1 MTDSPSL
8 SICIP
13 TYNFGEFIGDALASV
28 RQQLVPGIEVIVL
41 DGASTDDTA
50 TVVGRH
56 QRDCPEIRYHRQA
69 AKGGIDSDMDQSVRL
84 ARGTYCWLL
93 SADDALAANAVERIY
108 AELRRGCDVYL
119 CERILCDR
127 SLTPQRRQRWLHG
140 APPPSEVRLND
151 DRALCAYLAAAVSIG
166 ALFSYM
172 SAIVVQRESWL
183 RSEPPPIVLGTNYA
197 HVYRLF
203 AMRKFGGTLGYIP
216 ESLVLC
222 RTGNDSFLSE
232 GIVRRHY
239 LDLHGFRLIGDEL
252 FPDSPRLRRLFR
264 EAVNREHHWVTWVW
278 IATIASDEEWAQIR
292 KLLRGYGYSAPTL
305 WAIKLM
311 SRLPNGVINAHR
323 LRNYGNRALDLLR
336 VHRS

>member
-69 AKGGIDSDMDQSVRL
+69 AKGGIDSDMDHSVRL

-127 SLTPQRRQRWLHG
+127 SLTPQRRQRLER
-140 APPPSEVRLND
+140 S
-151 DRALCAYLAAAVSIG
+151 RA
-166 ALFSYM
+166 
-172 SAIVVQRESWL
+172 SA
-183 RSEPPPIVLGTNYA
+183 
-197 HVYRLF
+197 
-203 AMRKFGGTLGYIP
+203 
-216 ESLVLC
+216 
-222 RTGNDSFLSE
+222 TGN
-232 GIVRRHY
+232 
-239 LDLHGFRLIGDEL
+239 
-252 FPDSPRLRRLFR
+252 
-264 EAVNREHHWVTWVW
+264 
-278 IATIASDEEWAQIR
+278 
-292 KLLRGYGYSAPTL
+292 
-305 WAIKLM
+305 
-311 SRLPNGVINAHR
+311 
-323 LRNYGNRALDLLR
+323 
-336 VHRS
+336 

>member
-1 MTDSPSL
+1 MPSAWL

-28 RQQLVPGIEVIVL
+28 CQQLIPGIEIVVL

-50 TVVGRH
+50 AVVARH

-69 AKGGIDSDMDQSVRL
+69 VKGGIDADMDQSVRL
-84 ARGTYCWLL
+84 AHGTYCWLL
-93 SADDALAANAVERIY
+93 SADDALSANAVQRICT
-108 AELRRGCDVYL
+108 ELRRGCDIYL

-127 SLTPQRRQRWLHG
+127 RLTPQRRQQWLRG
-140 APPPSEVRLND
+140 TYPPGEVRLND
-151 DRALCAYLAAAVSIG
+151 DPALAGYLAAAVSIG

-172 SAIVVQRESWL
+172 SAIIVRRESWL
-183 RSEPPPIVLGTNYA
+183 RSEPLANVLGSNYA

-203 AMRKFGGTLGYIP
+203 AMRKFGGTLAYIP
-216 ESLVLC
+216 EALVLC
-222 RTGNDSFLSE
+222 RTGNDSFLNQ

-252 FPDSPRLRRLFR
+252 FEDSRRLRRLFR
-264 EAVNREHHWVTWVW
+264 EVVNQEHHWVTWVW
-278 IATIASDEEWAQIR
+278 IASLASDAEWAQIR
-292 KLLRGYGYSAPTL
+292 KLLRGYGYSALTL
-305 WAIKLM
+305 WVIRTL
-311 SRLPNGVINAHR
+311 SRLPNGVIQAHR
-323 LRNYGNRALDLLR
+323 IRNYGNRALELLG